1 MKKLPLLAFCLAL
14 GCGLAARAADD
25 AAAPS
30 ASLPEVDH
38 MVYLTFLP
46 EPEDLM
52 ADAKANGLTIL
63 RLDQT
68 ADRVV
73 VTYKY
78 PDGRTATLGYARL
91 DAVRNGDR
99 LRERPVQVVERTTT
113 VIERDPEVVYVERR
127 PYRERVIIRDTRDD
141 FWLPLT
147 IGLGIGYISG
157 HHSHHHPRPYYRGRG
172 HYRWRH

>member
-25 AAAPS
+25 AAVPS

-52 ADAKANGLTIL
+52 ADVKTNGLTIL
-63 RLDQT
+63 RLDKT

-78 PDGRTATLGYARL
+78 PDGNVATLGYAL
-91 DAVRNGDR
+91 LGAARNTDR
-99 LRERPVQVVERTTT
+99 VRERPVKVVERRTT
-113 VIERDPEVVYVERR
+113 VVERDPEVIYVERPYTR
-127 PYRERVIIRDTRDD
+127 VVYRERDD

-147 IGLGIGYISG
+147 IGLGIGYVTGHHGG
-157 HHSHHHPRPYYRGRG
+157 HHSYHRG
-172 HYRWRH
+172 HAHWRWRH